1 MLLDARRRNDDDL
14 PSVGCDMARA
24 MEREQI
30 TAVPQSSTTLISART
45 APPAQVARSFG
56 SPRALLAI
64 LAGVFFALALACNLL
79 IIVVSVPDGRGL
91 LLGLLAALVPTLL
104 YAGLVLSFD
113 RYEREP
119 WQNLLGAFGWGA
131 VIATLF
137 SIVLS
142 GAAQGLLTAVLG
154 AEIGG
159 RIALTI
165 GAPIIEESLKG
176 LALLGL
182 LLLYRDEFDGVLDGL
197 IYGALIG
204 LGFALT
210 ENIIYLGRAYIDGGI
225 AGLGQ
230 LFLAREAFG
239 GLGHALYTGTTGA
252 AVGWARARYG
262 RGVLRFIVPIGG
274 WGLAVAQHS
283 LWNVGA
289 TTLADFSGGTPAFLD
304 LVAIQTALFILP
316 GLLLLFLIARRSG
329 HAESAIL
336 REQLSDEVAGGALTV
351 GEFAILSS
359 SRQRHRALLAAFRHG
374 GLRRWSAQQ
383 QFFQVAAEL
392 ALCKH
397 HDDQG
402 EALSGEDCPPEDL
415 YRASLASLRAILAA
429 G

>member
-1 MLLDARRRNDDDL
+1 MKQ
-14 PSVGCDMARA
+14 
-24 MEREQI
+24 EQI
-30 TAVPQSSTTLISART
+30 TAAHQRGSPIIHDR
-45 APPAQVARSFG
+45 PASHYQATRSFS
-56 SPRALLAI
+56 SPRTLLAALAGAFFVLALL
-64 LAGVFFALALACNLL
+64 CNLM
-79 IIVVSVPDGRGL
+79 IVVVSVPDTRGL

-137 SIVLS
+137 SIILS
-142 GAAQGLLTAVLG
+142 GAAQGVLTATLG
-154 AEIGG
+154 PEIGG
-159 RIALTI
+159 RLTVTV

-182 LLLYRDEFDGVLDGL
+182 LLIYRDEFDGVLDGL

-204 LGFALT
+204 LGFAMT

-262 RGVLRFIVPIGG
+262 RGLLRFIVPVGG

-283 LWNVGA
+283 LWNLGA
-289 TTLADFSGGTPAFLD
+289 TTMADFSGGAPAYLD

-316 GLLLLFLIARRSG
+316 GLILLFVIARRSG
-329 HAESAIL
+329 HAESTIL
-336 REQLSDEVAGGALTV
+336 RSQLADEVAGGALTP
-351 GEFAILSS
+351 GEYALLSS
-359 SRQRHRALLAAFRHG
+359 SRQRHLALLTAFRRG
-374 GLRRWSAQQ
+374 GLRRWSLQQ
-383 QFFQVAAEL
+383 QFFQSAAEL

-402 EALSGEDCPPEDL
+402 EALVGDDCPPEEL
-415 YRASLASLRAILAA
+415 YRARLAALRAQLKWAR
-429 G
+429 GRSGPVGQ

>member
-1 MLLDARRRNDDDL
+1 
-14 PSVGCDMARA
+14 
-24 MEREQI
+24 MERKSI
-30 TAVPQSSTTLISART
+30 PATPQSTLALLTART
-45 APPAQVARSFG
+45 TPRAPHSRSFG
-56 SPRALLAI
+56 SPRTVLALLAGCFFI
-64 LAGVFFALALACNLL
+64 LALLCNLL
-79 IIVVSVPDGRGL
+79 IIVVSVPDLRGL

-137 SIVLS
+137 SIILS
-142 GAAQGLLTAVLG
+142 GAAQGLLTAILG
-154 AEIGG
+154 AESGG
-159 RIALTI
+159 QLALTV
-165 GAPIIEESLKG
+165 GVPIIEESLKG

-204 LGFALT
+204 LGFAMT
-210 ENIIYLGRAYIDGGI
+210 ENIIYLGQAYINGGI

-262 RGVLRFIVPIGG
+262 RGVLRFVVPIGG

-283 LWNVGA
+283 LWNYGA
-289 TTLADFSGGTPAFLD
+289 TRLADFSGGAPNFLD

-316 GLLLLFLIARRSG
+316 GLTGLFLIARRSG

-336 REQLSDEVAGGALTV
+336 HEQLAEEVAGGILAPD
-351 GEFAILSS
+351 EFALLSS
-359 SRQRHRALLAAFRHG
+359 SRQRHLALLTAFRHG
-374 GLRRWSAQQ
+374 GLRRWSLQQ
-383 QFFQVAAEL
+383 QFFQTAAEL

-402 EALSGEDCPPEDL
+402 EAILADDYPPEEL
-415 YRASLASLRAILAA
+415 YRDRLAA
-429 G
+429 LRTELAPH